1 MRIKIIPFFTLF
13 VLGLILVCTGCL
25 GTKSLT
31 PTATSPPSILVDYHR
46 TGGVSNVNDRLI
58 IFDNGVSVI
67 STVSSNAEIT
77 LNATDLSLISV
88 LLNESQFS
96 ELQTNYPAANQGE
109 NIMTY
114 TISYQGKTV
123 RAQETDVPPS
133 LESIIGEMNHIIT
146 SANATKPIYPTLGI
160 AR

>member
-1 MRIKIIPFFTLF
+1 MRIKIIPIFTLF
-13 VLGLILVCTGCL
+13 VLGLILVCAGCL
-25 GTKSLT
+25 GTKSLP
-31 PTATSPPSILVDYHR
+31 PTTTSPPSILVDYHR

-58 IFDNGVSVI
+58 IFDNGVAVI
-67 STVSSNAEIT
+67 SRVSSNAELT

-96 ELQTNYPAANQGE
+96 DLQANYPDANQGE
-109 NIMTY
+109 NIVTY

-123 RAQETDVPPS
+123 RAQKTDVPPS
-133 LESIIGEMNHIIT
+133 LESIIGELNQIID
-146 SANATKPIYPTLGI
+146 SAGAAKITYPTLGI